1 MENELLAPKLQNL
14 RGIRGYAPPENL
26 ENLGLLECIS
36 CILEQELGYLN
47 RKGNTIAV
55 EITQNVGKIPLFF
68 LNKILADARL
78 VFCGECFSC
87 LS

>member
-1 MENELLAPKLQNL
+1 MENELLAPKVQHS
-14 RGIRGYAPPENL
+14 RGSRGMPPENF